1 MEEKKDKMVEHP
13 EHYQSSNGI
22 ECIVAIEAAVEG
34 LDGIEAVDTANA
46 IKYLWR
52 WKNKNGKQDL
62 EKAKWYIN
70 HLINKLDIE
79 NGKKIEDERKAN
91 FAPYMHGQNGLQIVT
106 QSNRTSDINKDK

>member
-13 EHYQSSNGI
+13 EHYQSSNGV

-34 LDGIEAVDTANA
+34 LHGIEAVDTANA

-62 EKAKWYIN
+62 EKAKWYID
-70 HLINKLDIE
+70 HLINKLD
-79 NGKKIEDERKAN
+79 KSKVK
-91 FAPYMHGQNGLQIVT
+91 FAPHELRVYGCDTNE
-106 QSNRTSDINKDK
+106 DK

>member
-34 LDGIEAVDTANA
+34 LHGIEAVDTANA

-62 EKAKWYIN
+62 EKAKWYID
-70 HLINKLDIE
+70 HLISKLDKSKVE
-79 NGKKIEDERKAN
+79 FAQHELRVYGCDTNEDK
-91 FAPYMHGQNGLQIVT
+91 
-106 QSNRTSDINKDK
+106 

>member
-13 EHYQSSNGI
+13 EHYQSSNGV
-22 ECIVAIEAAVEG
+22 ECIVAIEAAVGG

-62 EKAKWYIN
+62 EKAKWYID

-91 FAPYMHGQNGLQIVT
+91 FTPYGLHMYGQKVVK
-106 QSNRTSDINKDK
+106 QSNRTADTNEDK

>member
-13 EHYQSSNGI
+13 EHYQSSNVI

-34 LDGIEAVDTANA
+34 LHGIEAVDTANA

-62 EKAKWYIN
+62 EKAKWYID
-70 HLINKLDIE
+70 HLINKLDKSKVE
-79 NGKKIEDERKAN
+79 
-91 FAPYMHGQNGLQIVT
+91 FAPHELRVYGC
-106 QSNRTSDINKDK
+106 DINEDK